1 MRTKKS
7 IILAMAMA
15 VAVCMGAVSCSKDD
29 PKDDPKKEDPIE
41 VADVFFSAE
50 NGDYCYYIGA
60 SGTPEAKLTVIRSN
74 STIAAEYAIK
84 VVSAD
89 KGVTIPESVKFAEG
103 QTSTTLTITAPA
115 GSAAGTV
122 LSFEIMFT
130 GENVNPSAN
139 STEGTLR
146 CEGTFYFYKE
156 IVSCATFVP
165 YSSGDISDYMGNMK
179 QVIWQLDATTF
190 IAKNFLGTEHDLRII
205 IDAATKDIKTIVYD
219 GFDLYTEIDSD
230 GGTMYYFWDDPN
242 QVWEE
247 FSPKGDRRIIS
258 SLILY
263 ADAGY
268 SAYVEGSTPYIYFS
282 VPSVTFYSETDNID
296 KEFQWQYLCFYFY
309 SEETMSTLD
318 FTGFPE
324 VSASIYPD
332 PVYSETEK
340 DGMVP
345 IQVYL
350 ENEGIDLDT
359 QYGNATD
366 TGFEIPNF
374 MYSDCSLKIIL
385 KDTYAD
391 FEMYDKDGNLVTAP
405 IEGSS
410 YLSLGAEYIYPW
422 ANNWNWCIYG
432 IQAYNDPGY
441 RLYYPDSKMIQ
452 FWGGYTI
459 YNGDTASY
467 MATQAGWI
475 DIYW

>member
-1 MRTKKS
+1 MVQLTLIIIYMRTKKS

-15 VAVCMGAVSCSKDD
+15 VAVCMGTVSCSKDD

-89 KGVTIPESVKFAEG
+89 NGV
-103 QTSTTLTITAPA
+103 TITAPA

-156 IVSCATFVP
+156 IITAASFIP
-165 YSSGDISDYMGNMK
+165 YSTGDISDYIGDVK
-179 QVIWQLDATTF
+179 QVVWQLDASTY
-190 IAKNFLGTEHDLRII
+190 IAKNFLGSEHDLRIV
-205 IDAATKDIKTIVYD
+205 IDPSTKEIKSLIYAY
-219 GFDLYTEIDSD
+219 DLYTDVDTD
-230 GGTMYYFWDDPN
+230 GGTLYYFWDEESEAY
-242 QVWEE
+242 EE
-247 FSPKGDRRIIS
+247 FSPKGDRRIIT
-258 SLILY
+258 SLCLY
-263 ADAGY
+263 VDSGYAGY
-268 SAYVEGSTPYIYFS
+268 IEGNTPYIFFS
-282 VPSVTFYSETDNID
+282 VPSVTFYSEEDSID
-296 KEFQWQYLCFYFY
+296 KEFQWQYFCLFFY
-309 SEETMSTLD
+309 SDSVLSTLD

-324 VSASIYPD
+324 LEASIYPE

-359 QYGNATD
+359 QYGYATD
-366 TGFEIPNF
+366 SGFEIPNF
-374 MYSDCSLKIIL
+374 MNSDCSLKIIL

-391 FEMYDKDGNLVTAP
+391 FEMYDADGKLLTAP
-405 IEGSS
+405 IEGSTFI
-410 YLSLGAEYIYPW
+410 SLGAEYIYPW
-422 ANNWNWCIYG
+422 ANNFNWCIYG

-441 RLYYPDSKMIQ
+441 RGYYPESNLIQ

-459 YNGDTASY
+459 YDGDAGAY
-467 MATQAGWI
+467 LDTQSGWI